1 MVATGSKARALP
13 IPGFEHT
20 ITSDDIMKM
29 AELPES
35 VVFIGGGVIAFEFGH
50 VFQRAG
56 PQVTILEVMDCALP
70 MKEPEIVDALLVES
84 RRIGMEII
92 TGAVTS
98 GIVAEDGGY
107 TVHFAADGKEHTRSI
122 AMVANGAGRV
132 ANLSDLDLAA
142 AGIDMA
148 GPVLSVDKYLRSTS
162 NPSVF
167 GAGDTI
173 SGPQL
178 SALAT

>member
-56 PQVTILEVMDCALP
+56 PQVT
-70 MKEPEIVDALLVES
+70 
-84 RRIGMEII
+84 
-92 TGAVTS
+92 TW
-98 GIVAEDGGY
+98 
-107 TVHFAADGKEHTRSI
+107 RSWT
-122 AMVANGAGRV
+122 A
-132 ANLSDLDLAA
+132 
-142 AGIDMA
+142 
-148 GPVLSVDKYLRSTS
+148 PC
-162 NPSVF
+162 P
-167 GAGDTI
+167 
-173 SGPQL
+173 
-178 SALAT
+178 